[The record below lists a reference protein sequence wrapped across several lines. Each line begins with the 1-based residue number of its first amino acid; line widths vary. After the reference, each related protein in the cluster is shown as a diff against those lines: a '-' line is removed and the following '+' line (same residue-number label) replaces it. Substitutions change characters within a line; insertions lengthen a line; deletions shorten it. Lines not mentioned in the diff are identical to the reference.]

1 MEAWSTESANMVN
14 EAFEVLAAESVRSGR
29 MVERRLAS
37 ITDEI
42 AAVTTSDE
50 RNSAKLWFLD
60 AVLLPTGTAVKVKGI
75 SSMPE
80 LNGCA
85 AVVAAPHRTGGG
97 GLRFPVRLLSGSEA
111 GTSMLLRPANLTVL
125 SLKAAKAVAS
135 AALAA
140 EGARPS

>member
-1 MEAWSTESANMVN
+1 MSNALKTESGSRAQF
-14 EAFEVLAAESVRSGR
+14 ARS
-29 MVERRLAS
+29 S
-37 ITDEI
+37 
-42 AAVTTSDE
+42 
-50 RNSAKLWFLD
+50 
-60 AVLLPTGTAVKVKGI
+60 TAVKVRGI
-75 SSMPE
+75 SSKPE

-125 SLKAAKAVAS
+125 SLKVAKAVVS

-140 EGARPS
+140 EGEPRVNK

>member
-1 MEAWSTESANMVN
+1 MSDSDDDETYTAEEAATFSLGFNVC
-14 EAFEVLAAESVRSGR
+14 VCG
-29 MVERRLAS
+29 
-37 ITDEI
+37 
-42 AAVTTSDE
+42 
-50 RNSAKLWFLD
+50 
-60 AVLLPTGTAVKVKGI
+60 LLSK
-75 SSMPE
+75 PE

-125 SLKAAKAVAS
+125 SLKVAKAVAS

-140 EGARPS
+140 EGEPRVNK